1 MKKWIVCVLTLCML
15 AVFAGALA
23 EFPVTLVDQVGREV
37 SISEQPERIV
47 SGYYISTSAC
57 IALGLE
63 DCMVGVEAKADT
75 RNIYTLAAPSL
86 LELPSVGT
94 AKAFDLE
101 ACLAT
106 EPDLVILPAR
116 LADSADALAEFG
128 IPVLLVSPEDDELLS
143 EMIAL
148 IGEATGTQERA
159 QDLNAF
165 IVAQKELCAQ
175 MLSDVEPVTAL
186 MLGNSDYLTCAPGD
200 MYQSA
205 VLEGAGA
212 VNAAA
217 ELTGANW
224 VTLSYEQMIV
234 YNPQVIIIPPES
246 AYTAQDVLEDP
257 ELAMLDAVKAGA
269 VYEMPRA
276 FEAWDSPVPSGVLG
290 TLFLAKT
297 LYPNVYGEA
306 MYKDAAR
313 ELYETYYGFTP
324 DEAQL

>member
-1 MKKWIVCVLTLCML
+1 MKKWIVCALALCML
-15 AVFAGALA
+15 AVCAGALA
-23 EFPVTLVDQVGREV
+23 EFPVTLVDQKGREV
-37 SISEQPERIV
+37 VVSEQPERVV

-63 DCMVGVEAKADT
+63 ERMVGVEAKADT
-75 RNIYTLAAPSL
+75 RNIYALAAPSL
-86 LELPSVGT
+86 LDLPSVGT

-106 EPDLVILPAR
+106 QPDLVILPAR
-116 LADSADALAEFG
+116 LSDAADALEAFD
-128 IPVLLVSPEDDELLS
+128 IPVLLVSPEDDALLS

-148 IGEATGTQERA
+148 IGMATGTQERA
-159 QDLNAF
+159 EDLNAF
-165 IVAQKELCAQ
+165 IVAQKALCAQ
-175 MLSDVEPVTAL
+175 MLADEEPVTAL
-186 MLGNSDYLTCAPGD
+186 MLGNSDFLTCAPGD

-205 VLEGAGA
+205 VLGGAGA

-224 VTLSYEQMIV
+224 VTLSYEQMLV
-234 YNPQVIIIPPES
+234 YNPQVLIIPPES
-246 AYTAQDVLEDP
+246 AYTAEDVLADP
-257 ELAMLDAVKAGA
+257 ELAALDAVKTGA

-290 TLFLAKT
+290 TLWLAKT
-297 LYPNVYGEA
+297 LYPQAYGDA
-306 MYKDAAR
+306 MYRDVAR